1 MLLKRVAKGVQ
12 QNAYFTNSIRPDGK
26 PHSPV
31 LLYVGQHAFDA
42 THNLES
48 NRRGIA
54 MINEATE
61 EVHDHVQEM
70 KAAAQEF
77 TEQARAATHAAMEA
91 TRAAYHELEEKT
103 REYGRVA
110 DQAIHSN
117 PYTSIGVAFGLGM
130 LMGVLAANGRG
141 RSSSCC

>member
-1 MLLKRVAKGVQ
+1 MR
-12 QNAYFTNSIRPDGK
+12 
-26 PHSPV
+26 
-31 LLYVGQHAFDA
+31 
-42 THNLES
+42 
-48 NRRGIA
+48 
-54 MINEATE
+54 NEAAE

-77 TEQARAATHAAMEA
+77 TEQARAASQAAVEA

-117 PYTSIGVAFGLGM
+117 PYTSIGIAFGFGM
-130 LMGVLAANGRG
+130 LIGVLAASGRG
-141 RSSSCC
+141 HSHPNC